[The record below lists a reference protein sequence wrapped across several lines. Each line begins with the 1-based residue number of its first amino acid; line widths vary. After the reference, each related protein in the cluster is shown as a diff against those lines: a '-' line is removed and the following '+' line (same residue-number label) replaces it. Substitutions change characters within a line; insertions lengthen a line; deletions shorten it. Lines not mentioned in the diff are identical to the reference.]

1 MRACSITTRL
11 VTSAN
16 VSARTL
22 STSTIIRPPRLQN
35 KVAIITGSSSG
46 LGRAIAL
53 AYASH
58 GAKLVICA
66 DLQAEPRDVGVEI
79 DAGIPTHDLVQQRY
93 GSGRAIFVRT
103 DVGVE
108 SHLQECVA
116 EAVEK
121 AGRLDMYVSMSATNH
136 KLILGHVAWSTMPDW
151 VTLPGHR

>member
-1 MRACSITTRL
+1 MIRSGARHVRACSTATRL
-11 VTSAN
+11 VTRAN

-22 STSTIIRPPRLQN
+22 STSTTTHPPRLQN

-53 AYASH
+53 AYTSQ
-58 GAKLVICA
+58 GAKLVVCA

-93 GSGRAIFVRT
+93 GNGRAMFVRT

-108 SHLQECVA
+108 SHLKECVA

-121 AGRLDMYVSMSATNH
+121 AGRLDMYVS
-136 KLILGHVAWSTMPDW
+136 HVGYES
-151 VTLPGHR
+151 